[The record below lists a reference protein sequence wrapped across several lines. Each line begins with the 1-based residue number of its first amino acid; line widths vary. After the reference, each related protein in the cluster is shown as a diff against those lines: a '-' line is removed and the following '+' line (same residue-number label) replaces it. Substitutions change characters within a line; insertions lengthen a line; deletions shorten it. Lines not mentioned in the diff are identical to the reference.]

1 MTNEPWEDLRP
12 GGPHVWR
19 TLGYRRT
26 LTEPGRMEIEWDAS
40 EDYTFPD
47 GNGGSIVHGGLV
59 GTVLDTAMG
68 GACATVL
75 EDGESFLTA
84 DLRVEFMRAA
94 RPGVVRAEGR
104 VVRKTRRVV
113 FCSAELFDAD
123 GTHLASARCTQV
135 LRAG

>member
-1 MTNEPWEDLRP
+1 MTDGPWEDLRP

-26 LTEPGRMEIEWDAS
+26 LTEPGRMHIEWQAT

-68 GACATVL
+68 GAAATVL

-84 DLRVEFMRAA
+84 DLRVEFMRAG
-94 RPGVVRAEGR
+94 RPGRLRAEGR
-104 VVRKTRRVV
+104 VVRRTRRVV
-113 FCSAELFDAD
+113 FCAAELYDEAGD
-123 GTHLASARCTQV
+123 HIASARCTQV
-135 LRAG
+135 VRAR

>member
-1 MTNEPWEDLRP
+1 MSDGPWEELRP
-12 GGPHVWR
+12 GGSHVWR

-26 LTEPGRMEIEWDAS
+26 LTEPGRMEIEWNAT

-47 GNGGSIVHGGLV
+47 GDGSIVHGGLV

-84 DLRVEFMRAA
+84 DLRVEFMRSA
-94 RPGVVRAEGR
+94 RPGLLRAEGH
-104 VVRKTRRVV
+104 VVRKTRRVA
-113 FCSAELFDAD
+113 FCAADLYDAE

-135 LRAG
+135 LRAR

>member
-1 MTNEPWEDLRP
+1 
-12 GGPHVWR
+12 VWR

-75 EDGESFLTA
+75 DEGESFLTA

-94 RPGVVRAEGR
+94 RPGVLRAEGQ

-113 FCSAELFDAD
+113 FCSAELYDAE

-135 LRAG
+135 LRAR

>member
-1 MTNEPWEDLRP
+1 M
-12 GGPHVWR
+12 WR

-26 LTEPGRMEIEWDAS
+26 LTEPGRMDLEWDAS

-68 GACATVL
+68 GACVTVL
-75 EDGESFLTA
+75 DSGESFLTA

-94 RPGVVRAEGR
+94 RPGVLRAEGR
-104 VVRKTRRVV
+104 VVRRTRRVV
-113 FCSAELFDAD
+113 FCSAELYDAKGD
-123 GTHLASARCTQV
+123 HVASARCTQV
-135 LRAG
+135 VRAK

>member
-1 MTNEPWEDLRP
+1 VSEGPWEELRP
-12 GGPHVWR
+12 DGPHVWR

-26 LTEPGRMEIEWDAS
+26 ATEPGRMEIEWDAS

-47 GNGGSIVHGGLV
+47 GNGSIVHGGLV
-59 GTVLDTAMG
+59 GTILDTAMG

-75 EDGESFLTA
+75 EEGESFLTA
-84 DLRVEFMRAA
+84 DLRVEFMRSA
-94 RPGVVRAEGR
+94 RPGLLRADGR

-113 FCSAELFDAD
+113 FCSAELYDAE

-135 LRAG
+135 LRSK